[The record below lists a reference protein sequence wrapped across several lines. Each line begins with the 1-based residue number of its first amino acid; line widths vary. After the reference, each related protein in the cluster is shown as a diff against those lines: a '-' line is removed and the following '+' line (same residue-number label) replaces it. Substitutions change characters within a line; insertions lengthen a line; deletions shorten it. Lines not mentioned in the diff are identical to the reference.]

1 MHFFYFTDVCMC
13 DIIII
18 ESEVHKKMTTYE
30 LHEMA
35 MSKVDELGLT
45 KEHLMILTGL
55 SNSTITKFLKGK
67 MVEGSICKIYD
78 TVMKLVN

>member
-1 MHFFYFTDVCMC
+1 
-13 DIIII
+13 
-18 ESEVHKKMTTYE
+18 MTTYE

-35 MSKVDELGLT
+35 TSKVNELGLR
-45 KEHLMILTGL
+45 KEDLMILTGL

-78 TVMKLVN
+78 NVMKL

>member
-1 MHFFYFTDVCMC
+1 
-13 DIIII
+13 
-18 ESEVHKKMTTYE
+18 MTTHE

-35 MSKVDELGLT
+35 IKKVNDLGLT

-67 MVEGSICKIYD
+67 AVEGSICKIYD
-78 TVMKLVN
+78 TVMKL

>member
-1 MHFFYFTDVCMC
+1 
-13 DIIII
+13 
-18 ESEVHKKMTTYE
+18 MTTYE

-35 MSKVDELGLT
+35 TSKVNELGLR
-45 KEHLMILTGL
+45 KEDLMILTGL

-78 TVMKLVN
+78 TVMKL

>member
-1 MHFFYFTDVCMC
+1 
-13 DIIII
+13 
-18 ESEVHKKMTTYE
+18 MTTYE

-35 MSKVDELGLT
+35 TSKVNELGLR
-45 KEHLMILTGL
+45 KEDLMILTGL

-78 TVMKLVN
+78 TVMRL